1 MIWPNWELILKDAE
15 TGKAVWLVKGKC
27 GWAALI
33 IRQILQDEAHCL
45 LLSQCKEH
53 ACPEL
58 SVSLKDNGFDRV
70 SMDSDGGKIKWFLT
84 GNNFTA

>member
-1 MIWPNWELILKDAE
+1 MIWPCWELILKDGE
-15 TGKAVWLVKGKC
+15 SGKAVWLVKGKC

-33 IRQILQDEAHCL
+33 IRQVLQDEAHCL
-45 LLSQCKEH
+45 LLKNCGH

-58 SVSLKDNGFDRV
+58 SVSLKDNGFERV
-70 SMDSDGGKIKWFLT
+70 SVDGKKGKIRWYNT